1 MYAGEVFGR
10 LSLNEVVCL
19 VRRYSFLIEF
29 IIDFQ
34 IVLLRYK
41 ILNVLVEIDWDLWD
55 VEEFTLD
62 VSSEYD
68 ELDDEYW
75 QFCLEYLRYKRDWSF
90 KVLRK

>member
-75 QFCLEYLRYKRDWSF
+75 QFFLEYLYYRRDWLF

>member
-75 QFCLEYLRYKRDWSF
+75 QFFLEYLRYRRDWLF